1 MVNQATVEKEP
12 SSCLRAEHNAP
23 CGDPA
28 KRKKIRDAAAKLFLR
43 SGFGGVS
50 MDAIAA
56 EAGVSKQTVYS
67 HFGAKDALFGAI
79 IQDKCDE
86 LLKPLRSIKSKSQA
100 ESGDPETVLSG
111 IAENFFS
118 LVLSAE
124 GLAHFRAVVAESAR
138 FPELAE
144 AFYQSGPAVAVENLA
159 GYLERMNTEGVLRVD
174 DPVVS
179 ARLFFGMLRGDT
191 YLRRLLGICDEPDEA
206 ERKRLVVQAV
216 RVFIAAHR

>member
-1 MVNQATVEKEP
+1 MVKQATVENIPPPGLGTE
-12 SSCLRAEHNAP
+12 NDVP

-28 KRKKIRDAAAKLFLR
+28 KRVKIRDAAAKLFLR
-43 SGFGGVS
+43 FGYGGVS

-67 HFGAKDALFGAI
+67 HFGTKDALFGAI

-86 LLKPLRSIKSKSQA
+86 LLKPLRSIKIKPQAKS
-100 ESGDPETVLSG
+100 SDPEIVLSG

-124 GLAHFRAVVAESAR
+124 GVSHFRAVVAESAR

-144 AFYQSGPAVAVENLA
+144 AFYRSGPAIAVENLA
-159 GYLERMNTEGVLRVD
+159 GYLERMHTEGVLHVD
-174 DPVVS
+174 DPVGS

-191 YLRRLLGICDEPDEA
+191 YLRRVLGIGGEPGEA
-206 ERKRLVVQAV
+206 ERKRLVAQAV